1 MKKVI
6 SLFAACL
13 LLVGMMAFA
22 GFSASAATPKEDI
35 VAAVKAAMPDKYE
48 DQYLPMLENVL
59 SQIDVTAEQ
68 AEKVIGYVDTV
79 KAAIKADKGA
89 SLSEYSKEEA
99 AVVLDNFDKACT
111 TLGLTYEFVDAED
124 PDHEGDVDCIIYLE
138 EGTKIGSVD
147 GDGVKKTGAPETNT
161 ALMVVFGAFVVVAA
175 GAAVYGKKLLASR

>member
-48 DQYLPMLENVL
+48 EHYLPMLENVL
-59 SQIDVTAEQ
+59 SQIEVTADQ
-68 AEKVIGYVDTV
+68 AEEVIGYIDAV
-79 KAAIKADKGA
+79 KAAVKADKGP
-89 SLSEYSKEEA
+89 SLSEYSA
-99 AVVLDNFDKACT
+99 AEIEVVVDNFDKACT
-111 TLGLTYEFVDAED
+111 ALGLTYEFVDAENAT
-124 PDHEGDVDCIIYLE
+124 HEGDVDCIIYLE
-138 EGTKIGSVD
+138 DGTKIGSID
-147 GDGVKKTGAPETNT
+147 GDGVKKTNAPETNV
-161 ALMVVFGAFVVVAA
+161 ALMVAFGAFVVVAL